1 MFDIISDGFRQAKDR
16 IRGKTVLTPQNVDD
30 ALNDIRK
37 SLLEGDVEY
46 GVVKKFL
53 DEVKNE
59 ALGKEVSLKAG
70 TGSSAMRIGAGE
82 HFVQICHAQL
92 VRLMGEADAS
102 LELPKNRPASIMMV
116 GLQGSGK
123 TTTAGK
129 ITKYLIKKNQNKPL
143 LVAADI
149 YRPAAVDQLKVLG
162 AKVGVPVFHVPGAS
176 AVEICRQAAAK
187 AIELGCDVVIYDT
200 AGRLTIDETL
210 MQELD
215 DIKKVTRP
223 DHVLFVCDAM
233 MGQDAVT
240 TAKAFHDRLD
250 LSGVV
255 MTKLDGDA
263 RGGAALSIREVVG
276 RPIKFLG
283 MGEDLDRLE
292 EFRPEGLASR
302 ILGMGDIVGLM
313 EDFQRVAK
321 KDQEAETLRMLQGQ
335 FTYLDFYEQVSMI
348 QNLGP
353 LKDVMAKMP
362 IQGLIPKD
370 FNFDDRQFAKIKS
383 IIDSMTQDERLLM
396 KPLNDSRVRRVA
408 KGAGRTP
415 KDVHELAKKFNMM
428 RQMMGSVGKNM
439 GLLGKIPGMGQLS
452 QLNQLRKMAQGAGG
466 VGMPSFGGGPMGGD
480 PFGGDPFGMGGS
492 VGGSPR
498 IRSEADRE
506 KQRKLRKDAKKA
518 RKKNRK

>member
-1 MFDIISDGFRQAKDR
+1 
-16 IRGKTVLTPQNVDD
+16 
-30 ALNDIRK
+30 
-37 SLLEGDVEY
+37 LLEGDVEY

-53 DEVKNE
+53 EEVKKE
-59 ALGKEVSLKAG
+59 ALGREVSLKAG
-70 TGSSAMRIGAGE
+70 TGAAAMRIGAGE
-82 HFVQICHAQL
+82 HFVQICHDQL
-92 VRLMGEADAS
+92 IKLMGEADSS
-102 LELPKNRPASIMMV
+102 LDLPKNRMAAIMMV

-123 TTTAGK
+123 TTTTGK
-129 ITKYLIKKNQNKPL
+129 LTKYLMRKNQRKPL

-149 YRPAAVDQLKVLG
+149 YRPAAVEQLKVLG
-162 AKVGVPVFHVPGAS
+162 AKVGAPVFHVPGAS
-176 AVEICRQAAAK
+176 AVEICRQASAK
-187 AIELGCDVVIYDT
+187 AVELGCDLIIYDT

-215 DIKKVTRP
+215 DIKKVARP
-223 DHVLFVCDAM
+223 DHVLFICDAM

-240 TAKAFHDRLD
+240 TAKAFHERLD

-313 EDFQRVAK
+313 EDFQRVSK
-321 KDQEAETLRMLQGQ
+321 KDMEAETLRMLQGQ
-335 FTYLDFYEQVSMI
+335 FSYLDFYEQVSMI
-348 QNLGP
+348 QNMGP
-353 LKDVMAKMP
+353 VKDILAKMP

-370 FNFDDRQFAKIKS
+370 FDFDDRQFAKIKS
-383 IIDSMTQDERLLM
+383 IIDSMTQKERLLVT
-396 KPLNDSRVRRVA
+396 PLNDSRIRRVA
-408 KGAGRTP
+408 KGAGRTT
-415 KDVHELAKKFNMM
+415 KDVVELTKKFNMM

-452 QLNQLRKMAQGAGG
+452 QLNQLRKMASGAMG
-466 VGMPSFGGGPMGGD
+466 GMPPFGGGGGMGA
-480 PFGGDPFGMGGS
+480 DPFGMDMFGG
-492 VGGSPR
+492 GGASGTGLRP
-498 IRSEADRE
+498 RSEADRE